1 MLGYINDTTKIWRLW
16 DPIQERVIQASNVRF
31 DESMMEGKRIINEET
46 KDTLRALANSELAE
60 DSQSENIADI
70 VPCLDGDARSSGLVI
85 EVQLVAEV
93 PLRQDMLSNQKP
105 LIVLHPNGYKEALSS
120 DHHEGWKQAI
130 REEFTSVKANDT

>member
-60 DSQSENIADI
+60 DS
-70 VPCLDGDARSSGLVI
+70 
-85 EVQLVAEV
+85 
-93 PLRQDMLSNQKP
+93 
-105 LIVLHPNGYKEALSS
+105 
-120 DHHEGWKQAI
+120 
-130 REEFTSVKANDT
+130 